1 MLDFTFFQQLFTYLD
16 KIPYSLELLQ
26 TFLILIGAYILN
38 NWVINRWF
46 IRLGKRA
53 KLKKHYLKPLKNV
66 VSFLVYIVALALI
79 LGVFGLTGSLTSL
92 LAGAGFAGIVVGF
105 AAKDIIGNLIGGVV
119 LILDKPFRI
128 GDVIRIKNVFGKVHN
143 ISIRSTTIK
152 TFDGELVT
160 VPNAMA
166 MNEIIVNRTLDNM
179 VYRINF
185 SIGVDY
191 ESDINKVLDVCKDVL
206 NSIDEIKKD
215 PEPEVVFDEFGGSSI
230 NFILRFWI
238 NMDEVGPPKIK
249 TIVSHELKEKFEEEG
264 IGIPFPHMEVL
275 QKGKWKMD

>member
-1 MLDFTFFQQLFTYLD
+1 MLDFTFFQQLFTYFD

-66 VSFLVYIVALALI
+66 VSFLVYVVVLALI

-128 GDVIRIKNVFGKVHN
+128 GDVIKIKDVFGKVHN

-191 ESDINKVLDVCKDVL
+191 DSNINKVLDVCKDVL
-206 NSIDEIKKD
+206 
-215 PEPEVVFDEFGGSSI
+215 SSI
-230 NFILRFWI
+230 N
-238 NMDEVGPPKIK
+238 EIK
-249 TIVSHELKEKFEEEG
+249 
-264 IGIPFPHMEVL
+264 
-275 QKGKWKMD
+275 